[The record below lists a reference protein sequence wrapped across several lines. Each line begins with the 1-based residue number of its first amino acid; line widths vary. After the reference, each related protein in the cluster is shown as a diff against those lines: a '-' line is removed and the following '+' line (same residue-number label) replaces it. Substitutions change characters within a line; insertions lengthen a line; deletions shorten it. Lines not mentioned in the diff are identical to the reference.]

1 MYLTNRFYIVF
12 VLVILFLGSGYA
24 FAPLF
29 VVGQWAFVALIALVS
44 ADGFLLYR
52 TNAIQAERHCAD
64 RFSNGDE
71 NEVAIRVDNSYP
83 RPVSLEIIDEIPFIF
98 QQRNINFR
106 IQLQANEGKTIS
118 YRLRPTQR
126 GVYSF
131 GQMCIRD
138 RLNETTGT
146 SDGANGSM
154 TEGYIYLFNDP
165 IKEGK
170 GWLEKYYLYQVPL
183 EEIAL
188 NPNLTQNP
196 GWDKE

>member
-1 MYLTNRFYIVF
+1 MVCKYATERYVDIQKRTKFTN
-12 VLVILFLGSGYA
+12 L
-24 FAPLF
+24 
-29 VVGQWAFVALIALVS
+29 
-44 ADGFLLYR
+44 
-52 TNAIQAERHCAD
+52 
-64 RFSNGDE
+64 
-71 NEVAIRVDNSYP
+71 
-83 RPVSLEIIDEIPFIF
+83 
-98 QQRNINFR
+98 
-106 IQLQANEGKTIS
+106 
-118 YRLRPTQR
+118 
-126 GVYSF
+126 
-131 GQMCIRD
+131 
-138 RLNETTGT
+138 LNETTGT